1 MQVQR
6 ISFTSENKSEQSSLY
21 SKKGYMQLVNT
32 TRFSEGLL
40 GGFAIGECI
49 DKFQLI
55 KNKKNL
61 PAKELKAKAWKH
73 TKLNILAGI
82 IAGIGAILIGK
93 VLDKK
98 LMPLN
103 EKLWDATEKQRAINE
118 KAKELV
124 EQEKAQK
131 TEVPK
136 ETKTTEKETV
146 KEAKETAKEE

>member
-6 ISFTSENKSEQSSLY
+6 ISFPSENKSEQSSLY
-21 SKKGYMQLVNT
+21 SKKGYMQLLNT
-32 TRFSEGLL
+32 TRFLGGLL
-40 GGFAIGECI
+40 GGFATLECI

-55 KNKKNL
+55 KNKENL
-61 PAKELKAKAWKH
+61 PVKTLKTKAWKH
-73 TKLNILAGI
+73 TKWNILGGI
-82 IAGIGAILIGK
+82 ATGIAAIFMGK
-93 VLDKK
+93 VMDKK
-98 LMPLN
+98 LIPWN
-103 EKLWDATEKQRAINE
+103 ERLWDAAEKQRAINE

-131 TEVPK
+131 TEVSK